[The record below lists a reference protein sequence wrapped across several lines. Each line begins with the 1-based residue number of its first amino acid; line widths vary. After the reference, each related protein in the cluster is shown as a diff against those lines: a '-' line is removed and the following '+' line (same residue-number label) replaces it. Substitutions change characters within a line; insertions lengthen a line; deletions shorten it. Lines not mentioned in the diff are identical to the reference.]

1 MDEQEHDIIVHFNNS
16 IFTINRVD
24 PDSYCCMDMV
34 TDVAEVTNVF
44 MGDSLSK
51 IVEGDDAPN
60 VSYEY
65 NDDTINTQL
74 DENSDDGFLDYQSGD
89 EGYVSSTDFEE
100 IEAEVDETRRRG
112 RKRKCNVGDTSRFE
126 VEFNVPE
133 D

>member
-51 IVEGDDAPN
+51 VMIAITVDRPNGNGKLGRVPPPPN
-60 VSYEY
+60 VGIGEEPNVDDNERNVK
-65 NDDTINTQL
+65 NDDRDANRH
-74 DENSDDGFLDYQSGD
+74 
-89 EGYVSSTDFEE
+89 
-100 IEAEVDETRRRG
+100 EVDYV
-112 RKRKCNVGDTSRFE
+112 NGDKHTGA
-126 VEFNVPE
+126 
-133 D
+133 